1 MTRQNDRIQND
12 CIQMTRQNDRRQN
25 HCKLNDCRKMIVDK
39 MTRKIII
46 DKLIVD
52 K

>member
-1 MTRQNDRIQND
+1 
-12 CIQMTRQNDRRQN
+12 MTRQNDRRQN
-25 HCKLNDCRKMIVDK
+25 HCKLNDYRKRIVDK